1 MVRHNHLPSQRGYSK
16 FLNIFKEC
24 IIKDKLIQ
32 KNMKKHHYLL
42 LILLLLCGLGYGTQ
56 RIINSKEKEG
66 INEQSLVKE
75 DDEDD
80 SGEGVDVVEK
90 EHTLKLTII
99 SPEEETFIPRQ
110 ARMYNSILEGNQKYD
125 FASVRCNWKFYL
137 NENNEETLI
146 QEMNNTGVMSG
157 ESKELCG
164 FTSTFIDRVGKLRVV
179 LSLTLYN
186 AIGDLESIEAE
197 RTYTV
202 VK

>member
-1 MVRHNHLPSQRGYSK
+1 
-16 FLNIFKEC
+16 
-24 IIKDKLIQ
+24 
-32 KNMKKHHYLL
+32 MKKHHYLL
-42 LILLLLCGLGYGTQ
+42 LILLLICGFGYGTQ
-56 RIINSKEKEG
+56 RVIDSKEKEG

-80 SGEGVDVVEK
+80 SGEGVDAVEK
-90 EHTLKLTII
+90 EHALKLTII

-110 ARMYNSILEGNQKYD
+110 ARMYNSFLEGNQKYD

-186 AIGDLESIEAE
+186 AMGDLESIEAE

>member
-1 MVRHNHLPSQRGYSK
+1 MR
-16 FLNIFKEC
+16 
-24 IIKDKLIQ
+24 KL
-32 KNMKKHHYLL
+32 KKYEY
-42 LILLLLCGLGYGTQ
+42 LILILVLLCGLAYGLQ
-56 RIINSKEKEG
+56 NIIDSKNQDEALEE
-66 INEQSLVKE
+66 IVEEQS
-75 DDEDD
+75 DEKNTEEMNDIAD
-80 SGEGVDVVEK
+80 K
-90 EHTLKLTII
+90 EHFLKLSII

-110 ARMYNSILEGNQKYD
+110 ARMYNSFLEGNQKYD

-186 AIGDLESIEAE
+186 AMGDLESIEAE